1 MSDGRHTR
9 RAASFYR
16 RLWRLYPPPFRA
28 RFEDAAIEAF
38 EHRFLEVRA
47 RNSTTAMVHF
57 WLRTVA
63 NVTVHGFAERF
74 SGLVR
79 GDWLR
84 SARSDLFETLRTTR
98 RNWRQHVPAVLC
110 IGLGIGATSSVL
122 TFVSGTLLSPL
133 PFPDSER
140 LVRVWRAEESV
151 EFAGRG
157 DLSYP
162 NLQDITGT
170 FASLDSLAYSGRARM
185 MFITDESARR
195 VEGEAIGPGY
205 LELLGVQPLL
215 GRSFGPD
222 DHRPGSPS
230 TFLLAYATWV
240 RDYGADP
247 SILGRRIET
256 ARGPFTVVGV
266 LPEEFLGTIEDDIP
280 EIEFWVPL
288 EQYVDDRL
296 RTQRSAGFI
305 WVVGRLAEGVP
316 LDRAQGEAQAVG
328 ERLVD
333 TGQLEP
339 TEGLWIEP
347 FGENWRGDV
356 RWRGL
361 LLLGAAGLLLLVA
374 ATNVAGLMV
383 ARSVNRRRELAVR
396 AAMGASAG
404 RLGLYSLFEA
414 GIVTLIGGALGVLV
428 APWILRSFMQMAPV
442 DLPEYLSL
450 APDPRSLAL
459 AAFVITL
466 TALVA
471 GIAPALMSRRVA
483 PARILGAGGRTSTRS
498 VAGRRASRWL
508 VIGEVT
514 LTTVLLSTAALLVES
529 YRTLGATEVGYRTHD
544 VLRLGVFL
552 DRQDVPDNELVGFYD
567 RAKESLL
574 EEPGVVSVGLAAPTV
589 PPAFANEARARWGG
603 MPEALR
609 ERGVLTHTHP
619 VDPNFLSVL
628 DVEILA
634 GRGLQTG
641 DDASGQA
648 VAVISAS
655 FAEIMGGA
663 DATLGRRL
671 MLDDREYEI
680 VGVSGDVMYLGSALL
695 RPRDLD
701 VYVPLARE
709 PSRVVSIA
717 VRADGDPAA
726 LIAPVRAR
734 LSRLTPRSPLDWITT
749 IESALDNDLQSPRF
763 YMALL
768 LAFAG
773 SALLLTGA
781 GVYAILAQKVSGER
795 ADMGVRRAFGASRA
809 RLLGSVVTSGASLCG
824 VGLTVGLGLSLGVGW
839 ILSRSVF
846 GVDRFEPIG
855 ALTAVVMIMLA
866 GTLASLVPG
875 LRATRTSPMEAMR
888 ES

>member
-1 MSDGRHTR
+1 M
-9 RAASFYR
+9 
-16 RLWRLYPPPFRA
+16 
-28 RFEDAAIEAF
+28 
-38 EHRFLEVRA
+38 
-47 RNSTTAMVHF
+47 
-57 WLRTVA
+57 
-63 NVTVHGFAERF
+63 
-74 SGLVR
+74 
-79 GDWLR
+79 
-84 SARSDLFETLRTTR
+84 
-98 RNWRQHVPAVLC
+98 
-110 IGLGIGATSSVL
+110 
-122 TFVSGTLLSPL
+122 
-133 PFPDSER
+133 
-140 LVRVWRAEESV
+140 
-151 EFAGRG
+151 
-157 DLSYP
+157 
-162 NLQDITGT
+162 
-170 FASLDSLAYSGRARM
+170 
-185 MFITDESARR
+185 
-195 VEGEAIGPGY
+195 
-205 LELLGVQPLL
+205 
-215 GRSFGPD
+215 
-222 DHRPGSPS
+222 
-230 TFLLAYATWV
+230 
-240 RDYGADP
+240 
-247 SILGRRIET
+247 
-256 ARGPFTVVGV
+256 
-266 LPEEFLGTIEDDIP
+266 
-280 EIEFWVPL
+280 
-288 EQYVDDRL
+288 
-296 RTQRSAGFI
+296 
-305 WVVGRLAEGVP
+305 
-316 LDRAQGEAQAVG
+316 
-328 ERLVD
+328 
-333 TGQLEP
+333 
-339 TEGLWIEP
+339 
-347 FGENWRGDV
+347 
-356 RWRGL
+356 
-361 LLLGAAGLLLLVA
+361 
-374 ATNVAGLMV
+374 
-383 ARSVNRRRELAVR
+383 
-396 AAMGASAG
+396 
-404 RLGLYSLFEA
+404 
-414 GIVTLIGGALGVLV
+414 
-428 APWILRSFMQMAPV
+428 
-442 DLPEYLSL
+442 
-450 APDPRSLAL
+450 
-459 AAFVITL
+459 
-466 TALVA
+466 
-471 GIAPALMSRRVA
+471 
-483 PARILGAGGRTSTRS
+483 
-498 VAGRRASRWL
+498 
-508 VIGEVT
+508 IGEVT

-663 DATLGRRL
+663 DATLG
-671 MLDDREYEI
+671 
-680 VGVSGDVMYLGSALL
+680 
-695 RPRDLD
+695 LD